1 MAWET
6 KPPKVK
12 ELLAQ
17 ASRSRDDFVRTHS
30 HPVLLVVGYETTGH
44 QGSSAERT
52 GQLGDASSGSVL
64 SAGAAYVIPVKK
76 HRSLG
81 AEKIL
86 LGRGRENDVVLP
98 FKSVS
103 RLHAFFRLGTDG
115 LWTLEDAGSAY
126 GTFVRGTRLTS
137 GHVRALG
144 DDTPVRFGG
153 VEAIFHTPTGLYA
166 FLQKLAKASSAAD
179 AES

>member
-1 MAWET
+1 VAWTT
-6 KPPKVK
+6 KPPTVK
-12 ELLAQ
+12 DLLPEATR
-17 ASRSRDDFVRTHS
+17 AREVFLRTHAE
-30 HPVLLVVGYETTGH
+30 PVLLIVGYEDTG
-44 QGSSAERT
+44 GK
-52 GQLGDASSGSVL
+52 DASDRTVRLGEVSTGERR
-64 SAGAAYVIPVKK
+64 AINAAYVVAVKK
-76 HRSLG
+76 QLSLG

-86 LGRGRENDVVLP
+86 VGRGRENDVVLP

-144 DDTPVRFGG
+144 DDTPIRFGG
-153 VEAIFHTPTGLYA
+153 VEANFHTAAGLFE
-166 FLQKLAKASSAAD
+166 FLQKLSKATIPSAPAG
-179 AES
+179 